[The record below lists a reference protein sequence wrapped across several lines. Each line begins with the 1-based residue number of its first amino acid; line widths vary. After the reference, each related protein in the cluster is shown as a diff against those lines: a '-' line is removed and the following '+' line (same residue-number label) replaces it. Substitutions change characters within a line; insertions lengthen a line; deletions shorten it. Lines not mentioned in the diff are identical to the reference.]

1 MSPAVPSVS
10 VVVPVLN
17 AQPWLADL
25 LGSLMAQQPSP
36 PREII
41 LVDSGST
48 DGTQAEAARW
58 SGVRVVP
65 IASFTHGGA
74 RNLGARQ
81 AGGDLLFLLTQDA
94 RPADVHTLA
103 HLVAALDQPDVVAAY
118 ARQIPRADAH
128 PMEQFFLADR
138 FPARPA
144 VVRRAVAGRPLLVGD
159 VFFSNVAALIR
170 RSALLA
176 HPFDETLIMSE
187 DQQFSRDVLLAGHA
201 VVYAPASVRACIP
214 TTTRWAFA
222 CAAISTACTRCG
234 NCFRATAFR
243 APRGA
248 SAVDVP
254 VARVEVT
261 WCARHPGYGCRI
273 MRSYCS
279 RQDCGYF
286 AGFTLR
292 RSVMPR
298 WMARRIES
306 APVLLVMMEKPTNM
320 LKSVESS

>member
-48 DGTQAEAARW
+48 DSTQAEAARW

-144 VVRRAVAGRPLLVGD
+144 VVRRAVPGHPLLVGD

-201 VVYAPASVRACIP
+201 VAYAPEAVVIHSHNYTLGVCLRRYFDSVYSLRQLFHGHDFG
-214 TTTRWAFA
+214 TTWRMGWTYQWRELKFMVRKYPGWL
-222 CAAISTACTRCG
+222 
-234 NCFRATAFR
+234 
-243 APRGA
+243 PYY
-248 SAVDVP
+248 
-254 VARVEVT
+254 VA
-261 WCARHPGYGCRI
+261 
-273 MRSYCS
+273 YCS
-279 RQDCGYF
+279 AKILGTLASHF
-286 AGFTLR
+286 AER
-292 RSVMPR
+292 MPR
-298 WMARRIES
+298 SWARALSLHRYYWSDDKKLQHAE
-306 APVLLVMMEKPTNM
+306 AG
-320 LKSVESS
+320 